1 MDVDAASINFDCD
14 QTSAKDVF
22 ALGLAHKGE
31 PEFAFV
37 RVIIDVLA
45 QFDIDCILLVRNVAL
60 NARFYI
66 ICKCFQS

>member
-1 MDVDAASINFDCD
+1 MDAASVDLNCD
-14 QTSAKDVF
+14 QACAKNVF

-37 RVIIDVLA
+37 RIIIDVLA
-45 QFDIDCILLVRNVAL
+45 QFDIDCILLVWNVAL

-66 ICKCFQS
+66 ICKCFES